1 MQFLTKDF
9 TAARY
14 KEILQLM
21 FSRFQCAGYND
32 VHRASG
38 LAILRHDVD
47 MSPQR
52 ALALAKLERDE
63 SVRATYFFQL
73 SSRFYSIFEKDI
85 RGIVRDIRVMGHRIG
100 LHFDP
105 DLYADSPRLM
115 TSKLKNEA
123 GILSE
128 VAGVDVSVFSLHNP
142 TLVDPQE
149 YATTTVGGMT
159 NATATYFREAFTYC
173 SDSNGVWR
181 FRPLVE
187 VIRDPNVKNI
197 HVLLH
202 PEWWQPASMLP
213 RERIQRC
220 IDGRRIACEQYY
232 DSLLAENCRP
242 NI

>member
-21 FSRFQCAGYND
+21 FRRFQCADYD
-32 VHRASG
+32 AVHRASG

-52 ALALAKLERDE
+52 ALALASLESEE

-73 SSRFYSIFEKDI
+73 SSRFYSVFEKDV
-85 RGIVRDIRVMGHRIG
+85 RRIVREIRAMGHRIG

-105 DLYADSPRLM
+105 DLYADGTEPM
-115 TSKLKNEA
+115 TSKLKYEA
-123 GILSE
+123 GVLSE
-128 VAGVDVSVFSLHNP
+128 IAGIDISVFSLHNP
-142 TLVDPQE
+142 TLADPKE
-149 YATTTVGGMT
+149 YTVTMVGGMT
-159 NATATYFREAFTYC
+159 NATAPYFREAFTYC

-181 FRPLVE
+181 FRPLAD
-187 VIRDPNVKNI
+187 VIRDPKVENL

-202 PEWWQPASMLP
+202 PEWWQPTAMLP

-232 DSLLAENCRP
+232 DALLAENSRP